1 MKRAANKK
9 KKREL
14 LKKGLIKASA
24 SKGNL
29 NKGGQEGGHTILSRG
44 GGFFGSNAYI
54 QFP

>member
-29 NKGGQEGGHTILSRG
+29 NKGGQEGGHTKPNLTLNAVG
-44 GGFFGSNAYI
+44 GKGLL
-54 QFP
+54 